1 MTELEVKL
9 TLDTETGKIGL
20 KTSKGMEEDEDG
32 RKLIKKML
40 GEGFT
45 LLGDK
50 FLLVHN
56 EGSELGI
63 VTNITSG
70 ENEVKGILKVET
82 YLIEVLNTIQKNK
95 IEHGKSMEFLEE

>member
-20 KTSKGMEEDEDG
+20 KTSECMENDQNG
-32 RKLIKKML
+32 RELIKKML

-50 FLLVHN
+50 FLLLQN

-70 ENEVKGILKVET
+70 DNEVKGILKVET
-82 YLIEVLNTIQKNK
+82 YLVEVLNTIQKNK
-95 IEHGKSMEFLEE
+95 IEIGKSMEFLEE

>member
-20 KTSKGMEEDEDG
+20 NTSKGMVEDQDG
-32 RKLIKKML
+32 RELIKKML

-50 FLLVHN
+50 FLLVLN

-63 VTNITSG
+63 VTNVTSG
-70 ENEVKGILKVET
+70 ESEVKGILNVET
-82 YLIEVLNTIQKNK
+82 YMIEVLNTIQKNK
-95 IEHGKSMEFLEE
+95 IELSKSMEFLEE

>member
-1 MTELEVKL
+1 MSELEVKL
-9 TLDTETGKIGL
+9 TLDTETGKIVL
-20 KTSKGMEEDEDG
+20 KTSENMEKDQNG
-32 RKLIKKML
+32 RELVKKML

-50 FLLVHN
+50 FLLCTN
-56 EGSELGI
+56 EVNELGI
-63 VTNITSG
+63 ITNITSG

-95 IEHGKSMEFLEE
+95 IEFAKSMEFLEE

>member
-1 MTELEVKL
+1 MSELEVKL
-9 TLDTETGKIGL
+9 TLDTETGKIRL
-20 KTSKGMEEDEDG
+20 KTPENMEKDQDG
-32 RKLIKKML
+32 RELIKKML

-50 FLLVHN
+50 FLLCTN
-56 EGSELGI
+56 EVNELGI
-63 VTNITSG
+63 ITNITSG

-95 IEHGKSMEFLEE
+95 IEIGKSMEFLEE